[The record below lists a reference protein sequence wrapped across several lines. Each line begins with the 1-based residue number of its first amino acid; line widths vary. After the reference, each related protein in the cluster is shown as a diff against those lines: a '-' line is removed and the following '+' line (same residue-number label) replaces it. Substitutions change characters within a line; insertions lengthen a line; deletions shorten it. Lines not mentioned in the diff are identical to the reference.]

1 MEPWETEAI
10 SDCGKTFLGWFI
22 PEKNTVRSNWSCFY
36 GIKHKNERKAD
47 INNKFNFL
55 QIEIS
60 MQNKNKINENEHLE
74 EYIKRNIERAHEE
87 ESNIFGNL
95 NNDDA
100 KNKINNKDND
110 R

>member
-1 MEPWETEAI
+1 M
-10 SDCGKTFLGWFI
+10 KQ
-22 PEKNTVRSNWSCFY
+22 
-36 GIKHKNERKAD
+36 KNEGKVD